1 MKTLR
6 QRRVLGPGLLLLTV
20 SACASVQPD
29 AGFPDI
35 SKVVEAR
42 TGAAP
47 VWTRSQASRAE
58 ADAAADRLLEE
69 RVGMDEAV
77 AVAFL
82 TSPRLQAELEVLGI
96 ARADLISS
104 VLPPAPFLE
113 VSRPASGNTLSL
125 DVSASLLDLIFWPQR
140 ARAGKAAM
148 EAAQARAAAALA
160 DAAADVRIAF
170 IEHIAAVQALDLYR
184 QAEAAGQAA
193 QLAAEAMF
201 EAGNIARVDYDR
213 QRQFAA
219 QMTAERMGAEAQV
232 GPTRE
237 RLIARL
243 GLTQERAEKLQLVSR
258 LPAPAEAAL
267 DTGRLIGATMN
278 DSLQVAAAEA
288 DMRQVAAGR
297 GLRNIEALIGDAEFG
312 AEFERDGSWS
322 DESYSLGL
330 ALPVDL
336 GVAGRQRVA
345 SEMRQALQ
353 TLYQARLD
361 SLAEIRS
368 SAQTAESARALALF
382 HREVSLPVS
391 ADVFDGVVR
400 DFNAMQIGMFELLQ
414 SRRDRVDAGRDY
426 LDAVTDYWRARAELE
441 RHVRVGDFESGAVP
455 GNGEE
460 HPQSDDNPAED
471 SPADH
476 HQHQGHDHG

>member
-1 MKTLR
+1 
-6 QRRVLGPGLLLLTV
+6 
-20 SACASVQPD
+20 
-29 AGFPDI
+29 
-35 SKVVEAR
+35 
-42 TGAAP
+42 
-47 VWTRSQASRAE
+47 
-58 ADAAADRLLEE
+58 
-69 RVGMDEAV
+69 MDEAV
-77 AVAFL
+77 ALAFL

-104 VLPPAPFLE
+104 VLPTAPFLE
-113 VSRPASGNTLSL
+113 ISRPTSGNILSL

-140 ARAGKAAM
+140 AQAGKAAM
-148 EAAQARAAAALA
+148 EAAQARAAAVLA

-170 IEHIAAVQALDLYR
+170 IEHTAAVQALDLYR

-219 QMTAERMGAEAQV
+219 QMTAERMRAEGQV

-237 RLIARL
+237 RLIAIL

-267 DTGRLIGATMN
+267 DTGRLIGAAMD

-288 DMRQVAAGR
+288 DMRQMAAGR
-297 GLRNIEALIGDAEFG
+297 GLRNIEALMRDAEFG

-345 SEMRQALQ
+345 SEMRQAFQRLH
-353 TLYQARLD
+353 QARLD
-361 SLAEIRS
+361 SLADIRS

-382 HREVSLPVS
+382 HRDVSLPVS
-391 ADVFDGVVR
+391 AEVFDGVVR

-426 LDAVTDYWRARAELE
+426 LEAVTDYWRARAELE
-441 RHVRVGDFESGAVP
+441 RHVRVSDFESGADT
-455 GNGEE
+455 GNEDD
-460 HPQSDDNPAED
+460 HPQSEEKPVEH
-471 SPADH
+471 SPPDPN
-476 HQHQGHDHG
+476 QHQGHDHG

>member
-6 QRRVLGPGLLLLTV
+6 QRRVLGPGLLLLTA

-29 AGFPDI
+29 AGFTDI

-47 VWTRSQASRAE
+47 VWTRSQASQAE
-58 ADAAADRLLEE
+58 ADAAADRLLAE

-77 AVAFL
+77 ALAFL

-104 VLPPAPFLE
+104 VLPTAPFLE
-113 VSRPASGNTLSL
+113 ISRPTSGNILSL

-140 ARAGKAAM
+140 AQAGKAAM
-148 EAAQARAAAALA
+148 EAAQARAAAVLA

-170 IEHIAAVQALDLYR
+170 IEHTAAVQALDLYR

-219 QMTAERMGAEAQV
+219 QMTAERMRAEGQV

-237 RLIARL
+237 RLIAIL
-243 GLTQERAEKLQLVSR
+243 GLTQERAEKLQLLSR

-267 DTGRLIGATMN
+267 DTGRLIGAAMD

-288 DMRQVAAGR
+288 DMRQMAAGR
-297 GLRNIEALIGDAEFG
+297 GLRNIEALMRDAEFG

-345 SEMRQALQ
+345 SEMRQAFQRLH
-353 TLYQARLD
+353 QARLD
-361 SLAEIRS
+361 SLADIRS

-382 HREVSLPVS
+382 HRDVSLPVS
-391 ADVFDGVVR
+391 AEVFDGVVR

-426 LDAVTDYWRARAELE
+426 LEAVTDYWRARAELE
-441 RHVRVGDFESGAVP
+441 RHVRVSDFESDADT
-455 GNGEE
+455 GNEDD
-460 HPQSDDNPAED
+460 HPQSEEKPVEH
-471 SPADH
+471 SPPDPN
-476 HQHQGHDHG
+476 QHQGHDHG